1 MKRVMEK
8 MRWAAVIA
16 ALLCVAQ
23 TYADAGGLNKKALEE
38 IRSSFQM
45 DAHAR
50 AMYNAI
56 SATDV
61 RNLALNRDVVRA
73 HDDLYT
79 NKIDVKGV
87 TNQKSSGRCWLFAG
101 LNTIRHGV
109 RKSKDLKNLE
119 FSQIYLTFW
128 DKLEKSNTFLER
140 MITFRDRDLMDR
152 ELVMA
157 LQMPVEDG
165 GYWENV
171 ADLVNKYGVVPK
183 DVYPETNSS
192 EATRSMNAVLEQLL
206 RADAVKLRKMSAQ
219 GATVR
224 QLRREKEKMLAD
236 VYRVLAMNL
245 GEPPSKFV
253 WRYEPGKGKDKDG
266 DSDADEDEGDDDKK
280 PEDNKQEIEQL
291 AMTPQEFFRKFV
303 DVDTNDWV
311 NIFNDTTHEYGK
323 RYTIAM
329 SRNIREGHDITYINV
344 DIDTLKKI
352 AVKSIV
358 DNTPVMFAANVSV
371 DQNSELGIM
380 APELYDFNS
389 IYGIDMTM
397 TKAERAL
404 YRQGTRNHG
413 MVLVGVDL
421 RDGKPLKWRVEN
433 SWGTDRGKGGYW
445 AMYDDWFDLHVYN
458 IIVRKEYVPKEVLK
472 TLEQKPIQLPAWDP
486 ML

>member
-1 MKRVMEK
+1 MKRVMRRV
-8 MRWAAVIA
+8 RWVMVLAAV
-16 ALLCVAQ
+16 LYGGQVF
-23 TYADAGGLNKKALEE
+23 ADAGSLTKKT
-38 IRSSFQM
+38 IRDLQASFQM
-45 DAHAR
+45 DPHAR

-56 SATDV
+56 SNTDI
-61 RNLALNRDVVRA
+61 RNLALNRDIIRA

-79 NKIDVKGV
+79 HKIDVKGV

-109 RKSKDLKNLE
+109 RKDKDLKNLE

-140 MITFRDRDLMDR
+140 MIQLRDRDLMDR
-152 ELVMA
+152 EVVMA

-171 ADLVNKYGVVPK
+171 ADLVNKYGLVPK
-183 DVYPETNSS
+183 EVYPETNSS

-206 RADAVKLRKMSAQ
+206 RADAVKLRRFAAQ
-219 GATVR
+219 GATVG

-236 VYRVLAMNL
+236 VYRVLAINL
-245 GEPPSKFV
+245 GEPPTEFV
-253 WRYEPGKGKDKDG
+253 WRYEPGKGKDEQKDDGRNGDKDG
-266 DSDADEDEGDDDKK
+266 DKARGDNEQD
-280 PEDNKQEIEQL
+280 IEEL
-291 AMTPQEFFRKFV
+291 AMTPLEFFREFV
-303 DVDTNDWV
+303 GVNTDDYV

-329 SRNIREGHDITYINV
+329 SRNIWNGHDITYINV

-352 AVKSIV
+352 AIKSIV
-358 DNTPVMFAANVSV
+358 DDTPVMFACNVSV
-371 DQNSELGIM
+371 DQSSELGIM
-380 APELYDFNS
+380 APGLYDYDS
-389 IYGIDMTM
+389 IYGIDMAM
-397 TKAERAL
+397 SKAERAL
-404 YRQGTRNHG
+404 FRQGTRNHG

-421 RDGKPLKWRVEN
+421 RDGKPVKWRVEN
-433 SWGTDRGKGGYW
+433 SWGPDRGKGGYW
-445 AMYDDWFDLHVYN
+445 AMYDNWFDLHVYN

-472 TLEQKPIQLPAWDP
+472 ILKQKPIQLPPWDP